1 MKTENLSYE
10 NAFNELKSILDE
22 LQNDEVSVDVLTEKV
37 KRASELLTFCNK
49 QLRLT
54 EKEISAVIKDLGI

>member
-1 MKTENLSYE
+1 MKIENLSYE
-10 NAFNELKSILDE
+10 NAFTELKSIMEE

-49 QLRLT
+49 KLRLT

>member
-10 NAFNELKSILDE
+10 NAFSELKSIMEE

-49 QLRLT
+49 KLRVT